1 MGLSEPLRR
10 INDLSE
16 RRLSIWRSYMAVGGD
31 TAKERTSRV
40 QRIKVQLDAAWDSR
54 RRELFDAYIVMY
66 EPGIEIRSSLHAL
79 LVRSEE

>member
-1 MGLSEPLRR
+1 MSEPLRR

-16 RRLSIWRSYMAVGGD
+16 RRISIWRSYMSIGGD
-31 TAKERTSRV
+31 TAKERTAHV
-40 QRIKVQLDAAWDSR
+40 QRIKVQLDVEWDAR
-54 RRELFDAYIVMY
+54 RRELFDAYLDTWA